1 MAGALEDV
9 VVLDLSRVL
18 AGPFCGMLLADF
30 GATVIKI
37 EQPGKGDDSRN
48 SPPFIGGMSSYYL
61 NLNRN
66 KLGLTLDL
74 KSPEG
79 KEIFRSMVKKA
90 DVVLE
95 NFRPGV
101 MDRLGLGYEAL
112 RQLNPALVYG
122 CVSGFGQYGPYRDR
136 AGYDI
141 IGQAASG
148 LMSIT
153 GWPDGQPT
161 RSGTAISDV
170 LGGLSVTIGILTAL
184 HEARRTG
191 QGQMVDVSLV
201 DSTVAGL
208 EIMNQIYLVEGR
220 NPGRIGNR
228 YESLYPYDSFR
239 CRDGEIVIGCGNN
252 KLFAALAGF
261 MGMPELTEDAR
272 FCTNILR
279 LKNCAALKEII
290 ESVFLRMDKAELVEG
305 LLACGIPAS
314 PINTIADAVNDPHI
328 GGAREMFVELPH
340 PIDGSKMRVTGNHI
354 KLSRSAPSYRKPA
367 PLLGE
372 DTDKILEKYG
382 YSGETLAKL
391 HEKGVI

>member
-1 MAGALEDV
+1 MAGALEDL

-170 LGGLSVTIGILTAL
+170 LGGMSVTIGILTAL

-290 ESVFLRMDKAELVEG
+290 ESVFLRMDKTELVEG

-382 YSGETLAKL
+382 YSAETLAKL

>member
-1 MAGALEDV
+1 MAGALEDL

-101 MDRLGLGYEAL
+101 MDRLGLGYESL

-153 GWPDGQPT
+153 GWPDGRPT

-290 ESVFLRMDKAELVEG
+290 ESVFLRMDKTELVEG

-382 YSGETLAKL
+382 YSAETLAKL

>member
-1 MAGALEDV
+1 MAGALEDL

-112 RQLNPALVYG
+112 RQLNPTLVYG

-382 YSGETLAKL
+382 YSAETLAKL